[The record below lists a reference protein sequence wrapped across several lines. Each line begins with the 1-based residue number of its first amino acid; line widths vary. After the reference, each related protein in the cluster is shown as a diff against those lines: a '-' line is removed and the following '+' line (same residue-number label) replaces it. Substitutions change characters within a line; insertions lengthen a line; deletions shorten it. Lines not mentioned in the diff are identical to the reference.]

1 MNRQP
6 DPAIVR
12 AVLAKH
18 HDGDQPTACETCVLA
33 DALTS
38 EQHATHDYATET
50 RRLRQRL
57 TTWADNVTPELG
69 YSGAHIQHMITSIL
83 EATQ

>member
-1 MNRQP
+1 MTRQP

-33 DALTS
+33 DEIS
-38 EQHATHDYATET
+38 
-50 RRLRQRL
+50 RLRDAITRAIGISRKSYARTIRL
-57 TTWADNVTPELG
+57 NEIHDLLTAAIGQEQDR
-69 YSGAHIQHMITSIL
+69 
-83 EATQ
+83 